1 MRILMVCLGNICRSP
16 LAHGILEHMVK
27 AEGLDWEIDSAG
39 TGDWHVGQ
47 APDKRSVQIAKDN
60 GVDISMQRAQ
70 FFTPALF
77 DAFDHILVM
86 DHQNYKD
93 VIAQA
98 QQEKDKEKVTLFLP
112 NDMVPDP
119 YYDSN
124 MFKPVFEL
132 IKQRCEQLIAEWRES

>member
-98 QQEKDKEKVTLFLP
+98 QQEADKDKVTLFLP

>member
-98 QQEKDKEKVTLFLP
+98 PQEKDKEKVTLFLP

>member
-98 QQEKDKEKVTLFLP
+98 QQEEDKEKVTLFLP